1 MIKEHGATE
10 HMIKQVLR
18 TEFLGLRPLRYTL
31 TEALHEDSCELS
43 IALATSGAAEGVVE
57 FSGRGVGFVDALFAG
72 LIEFYAREYP
82 SLQTLA
88 VQNFEVKGNMNT
100 GNSRGTDAEVA
111 VVLSVT
117 NSEHERFAFES
128 GARSLV
134 AATCSVVI
142 QMAEYFINSERAYI
156 TLYRALKDAKA
167 RNRQDL
173 VDTYQAQL
181 AEVVKS
187 TSYSDVIARLE

>member
-1 MIKEHGATE
+1 VIKEHGATE
-10 HMIKQVLR
+10 SMIKQVLR
-18 TEFLGLRPLRYTL
+18 NEFLGLKPLRYTL

-43 IALATSGAAEGVVE
+43 VALATSGAADGMVE

-72 LIEFYAREYP
+72 LIEYYAREYP

-100 GNSRGTDAEVA
+100 GNNRGTDAEVA

-117 NSEHERFAFES
+117 NSEHERFVFEN

-134 AATCSVVI
+134 AATCSVVF

-187 TSYSDVIARLE
+187 TSYSEVIARLE

>member
-10 HMIKQVLR
+10 RMIKEVLR
-18 TEFLGLRPLRYTL
+18 TEFLGLKPLRYTL
-31 TEALHEDSCELS
+31 TEVLNEDSCELS
-43 IALATSGAAEGVVE
+43 VALATSGAADGVVE
-57 FSGRGVGFVDALFAG
+57 FAGRGVGFVDALFAG
-72 LIEFYAREYP
+72 FIEYYAREYP

-88 VQNFEVKGNMNT
+88 VQNFEMRGNMNT
-100 GNSRGTDAEVA
+100 GNDRGTDAEVA

-117 NSEHERFAFES
+117 NSENEQFVFEN

-134 AATCSVVI
+134 GATCSVVFE
-142 QMAEYFINSERAYI
+142 MAEYFINSERAYV

-187 TSYSDVIARLE
+187 TSYSEVIARLE

>member
-10 HMIKQVLR
+10 SLIKHVLG
-18 TEFLGLRPLRYTL
+18 TEFLALKPLRYTL

-43 IALATSGAAEGVVE
+43 VALATSGAAVGEVE

-72 LIEFYAREYP
+72 LIEYYAREYP
-82 SLQTLA
+82 SLKTLA
-88 VQNFEVKGNMNT
+88 VQHFEVNGNMNT
-100 GNSRGTDAEVA
+100 GNNRGTDAEVA

-117 NSEHERFAFES
+117 NSDHERFVFEN

-134 AATCSVVI
+134 AATCSVVF

-156 TLYRALKDAKA
+156 TLYRALKDANA

-173 VDTYQAQL
+173 VDAYQAQL

-187 TSYSDVIARLE
+187 TSYSEVIAQLE